1 MQHLPVCQQFPE
13 TPNGICSQYLMES
26 KHVTLSPSLPHIIQ
40 LMVILPGSAKLDF
53 LWLISTIS
61 ILIVISSW
69 TTGWVSGWSWV
80 SWCFFFYNIYILYIQ
95 YTISLCLTILHI
107 YILYIN
113 NIPRIYIYIFHI
125 CIYADAFDPFP
136 RDILCCFGH
145 HFFQVLIL
153 LALPS
158 VALKQSLGISLEV
171 QEAAQPNL
179 NNVGKQ

>member
-113 NIPRIYIYIFHI
+113 NIPRIYIYIPYLHLCRCLWSFSQRHPVLLWTS
-125 CIYADAFDPFP
+125 FFPGPHPFGPAQRGAEAKPGHQP
-136 RDILCCFGH
+136 RSARSGS
-145 HFFQVLIL
+145 
-153 LALPS
+153 AKS
-158 VALKQSLGISLEV
+158 E
-171 QEAAQPNL
+171 
-179 NNVGKQ
+179 